1 MKRIAGFGG
10 IIWILFILTGC
21 SVILKTEGERTAVEY
36 ELMDLRD
43 IPEDIQKEIAEQ
55 KAEPFQIT
63 YRDMEYLYIA
73 EGYGKKEES
82 GYCIEITECTQN
94 ENAIYIEALLHGPGG
109 EGAICETEYPL
120 YVVRTAYTKK
130 HVIFEE

>member
-10 IIWILFILTGC
+10 IIWILFILIGC
-21 SVILKTEGERTAVEY
+21 SVILKTEGERTTVEY

-94 ENAIYIEALLHGPGG
+94 ENAIYIEAILHGPGG